1 MSLIA
6 CPNCGKKISSHAA
19 ICSWCGFQ
27 LGEVTEQ
34 DLVVFRARKLRDQRY
49 RLNMLSYL
57 AITIFVSG
65 FGWYWWDSAGFQH
78 PPTMGPAILMGLGAV
93 AYVVVRVFL
102 FQNRRLQ
109 RAMRREQALKS
120 GLGRTF

>member
-34 DLVVFRARKLRDQRY
+34 DLAVFRARKLRDQRY

-57 AITIFVSG
+57 AITIFVGG
-65 FGWYWWDSAGFQH
+65 FGWYWWDSAGFQQ
-78 PPTMGPAILMGLGAV
+78 PPSTGPLILMGLGAV
-93 AYVVVRVFL
+93 AYVVVRAFL

-109 RAMRREQALKS
+109 RAMRREQALNS
-120 GLGRTF
+120 GLGRTL

>member
-34 DLVVFRARKLRDQRY
+34 DLAVFRARKLRDQRY

-57 AITIFVSG
+57 AITIFVGG

-78 PPTMGPAILMGLGAV
+78 PPSMGPLILMGLGAV